1 MTCIGLKT
9 IILPTFIFL
18 ESYQSSKDGVSKQ
31 VYAGK
36 LYCICEF
43 AVQAIIRLG
52 NAAQQF
58 GYYPL
63 NEPGLKRTR
72 VLRCLVRTG

>member
-1 MTCIGLKT
+1 MTCIGLKI
-9 IILPTFIFL
+9 IILPTYIFL

-43 AVQAIIRLG
+43 AVQAIILG
-52 NAAQQF
+52 SGRRHHYF
-58 GYYPL
+58 WGS
-63 NEPGLKRTR
+63 KKISRI
-72 VLRCLVRTG
+72 